1 MGIRIR
7 YKANN
12 KEFGALMMSDQTQDL
27 ADQAANFGV
36 LAAKAYAKGVRPPLP
51 AEYVE
56 SIKAETGPARGPRWQ
71 PPSDLEDRLEL
82 PVDRVRLRPEARS
95 SPGRQL
101 AGLPYPRSC
110 GCSRGQPA
118 AGRRR
123 AHLMLLPDRIL
134 PVYRDEELVVLEQ
147 IQAYFFS
154 KGRTV
159 YTGDQV
165 PDDNLESQLPFIR
178 VGRTGGAPIQGA
190 EHTDR
195 PVVDVDVLAETR
207 AEAKQIAK
215 EIEQLLLSR
224 PHPID
229 KANVLMSPQRVPWVE
244 GIPIRRFYAS
254 YHLSLRR

>member
-1 MGIRIR
+1 
-7 YKANN
+7 
-12 KEFGALMMSDQTQDL
+12 
-27 ADQAANFGV
+27 
-36 LAAKAYAKGVRPPLP
+36 
-51 AEYVE
+51 
-56 SIKAETGPARGPRWQ
+56 
-71 PPSDLEDRLEL
+71 
-82 PVDRVRLRPEARS
+82 
-95 SPGRQL
+95 
-101 AGLPYPRSC
+101 
-110 GCSRGQPA
+110 
-118 AGRRR
+118 
-123 AHLMLLPDRIL
+123 MLLPDRIL

-154 KGRTV
+154 RGRTV

-195 PVVDVDVLAETR
+195 PVVDVDVLANTR
-207 AEAKQIAK
+207 GEAKQIAK